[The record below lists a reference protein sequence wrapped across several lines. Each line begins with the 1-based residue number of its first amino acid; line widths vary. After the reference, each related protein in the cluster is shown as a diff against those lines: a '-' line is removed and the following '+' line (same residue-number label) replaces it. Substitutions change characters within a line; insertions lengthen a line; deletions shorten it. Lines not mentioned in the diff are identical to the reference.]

1 MLALGVDIG
10 GTRTKLVL
18 LRDGE
23 AMAQAVTAPYV
34 LPSASDLSAAIAA
47 AAEGWALAT
56 SGVQAVGLCLPGL
69 VDHAAD
75 GPRLRLSV
83 NLPALVG
90 VPLAALLQHALS
102 TPPGLALHTFS
113 DARAAATDF
122 VAQRGDALPG
132 RTLALSLGT
141 GVGAAVLDD
150 GVFLGITSDGA
161 SSGHI
166 GQIDVSVSPD
176 PARVPVGRDGGAGSL
191 EAYIGVPALRAWY
204 GPDLQ
209 ATLPRLTVDE
219 PPLTALAR
227 AIRICHAI
235 YRPHHIALLGGVG
248 LGLRHLGPALH
259 QVISDRLT
267 SLARP
272 GWSLLF
278 ADDELHAAR
287 GTARLAARAARAAK

>member
-23 AMAQAVTAPYV
+23 VQAQAVTSSYV
-34 LPSASDLSAAIAA
+34 LPTAADLTAAIAA

-56 SGVQAVGLCLPGL
+56 SGVAAVGLCLPGL
-69 VDHAAD
+69 VEQAAD

-90 VPLAALLQHALS
+90 VPLVALLQRALS
-102 TPPGLALHTFS
+102 VPAGFPLHTFS

-122 VAQRGDALPG
+122 VALRGDALPG

-166 GQIDVSVSPD
+166 GQMDVSVSAD
-176 PARVPVGRDGGAGSL
+176 RGRIPVGRDGGAGSL
-191 EAYIGVPALRAWY
+191 EAYIGAPALRAWY

-209 ATLPRLTVDE
+209 AILPRLTVDE
-219 PPLTALAR
+219 PPVAALVR

-235 YRPHHIALLGGVG
+235 YRPQHVALLGGIG
-248 LGLRHLGPALH
+248 LGLRHLGPSLH
-259 QVISDRLT
+259 QSVSDRLT

-287 GTARLAARAARAAK
+287 GAARLAARAVRVAR